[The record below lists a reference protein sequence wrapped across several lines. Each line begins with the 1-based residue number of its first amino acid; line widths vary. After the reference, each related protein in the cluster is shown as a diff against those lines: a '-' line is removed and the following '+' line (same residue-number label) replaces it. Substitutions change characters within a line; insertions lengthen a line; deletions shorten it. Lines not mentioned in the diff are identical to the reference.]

1 MSTPMTAAGDIIYD
15 VLRELAYIQPQR
27 ESARST
33 FLETVAAQSEGF
45 KIVITNQPQG
55 SIPTSLWSS
64 SYFIFLDSL

>member
-1 MSTPMTAAGDIIYD
+1 D

-27 ESARST
+27 EAPRSA
-33 FLETVAAQSEGF
+33 FLEALAAESEAF

-55 SIPTSLWSS
+55 SIPTSLWAS